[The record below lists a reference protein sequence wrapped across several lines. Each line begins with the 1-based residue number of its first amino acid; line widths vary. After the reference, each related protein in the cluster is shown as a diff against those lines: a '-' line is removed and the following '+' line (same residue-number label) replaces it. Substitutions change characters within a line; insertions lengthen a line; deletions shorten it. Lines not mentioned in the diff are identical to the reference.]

1 MLAVVEE
8 GGFFV
13 FKVYAADK
21 TSVQS
26 DDLDE
31 LIKVHLDANDDCS
44 VVALSS
50 IFQMKTE
57 IRTLNDE
64 GRLVLFHEIQETHPV
79 GKASLNPDADLVV
92 VPLLNNKAAKVYKYD
107 AC

>member
-1 MLAVVEE
+1 MLAVVEG

-21 TSVQS
+21 TRKQS

-50 IFQMKTE
+50 IFQMKAE
-57 IRTLNDE
+57 FRTLNDE
-64 GRLVLFHEIQETHPV
+64 GRFALFHEIQETHPV
-79 GKASLNPDADLVV
+79 QGFPQ
-92 VPLLNNKAAKVYKYD
+92 P
-107 AC
+107 